1 VENIN
6 TDLDKTESKDGR
18 WTEMAKVHVDY
29 GFIIRIADPPVSAS
43 R

>member
-1 VENIN
+1 MENIN
-6 TDLDKTESKDGR
+6 TVLEKMGSNYGK
-18 WTEMAKVHVDY
+18 WKEMANVHVDY